1 MSPVEAV
8 HFETRYMQ
16 SKAII
21 ITLVTQVCW
30 QLPHKQRE
38 HMIKLEKPE
47 GIKLVKSEAINQSEW
62 DRETRPLKRQRFHQ
76 A

>member
-8 HFETRYMQ
+8 HFESRYMQ

-21 ITLVTQVCW
+21 VRLVTQVCW

-38 HMIKLEKPE
+38 HVIKLEEPE
-47 GIKLVKSEAINQSEW
+47 GIKLVKSEAIN
-62 DRETRPLKRQRFHQ
+62 
-76 A
+76 

>member
-8 HFETRYMQ
+8 HFETKYMQ

-21 ITLVTQVCW
+21 VTLATQVCW

-38 HMIKLEKPE
+38 HVIKLEEPE
-47 GIKLVKSEAINQSEW
+47 GIKLVKSEAIN
-62 DRETRPLKRQRFHQ
+62 
-76 A
+76 

>member
-8 HFETRYMQ
+8 QFETRYMQ

-21 ITLVTQVCW
+21 VTLVTQVCW

-38 HMIKLEKPE
+38 KVIKLEEPE
-47 GIKLVKSEAINQSEW
+47 DIKLVKSEAINQSEW
-62 DRETRPLKRQRFHQ
+62 DRETRPLKQKRFHQ

>member
-1 MSPVEAV
+1 MSPVEAI

-16 SKAII
+16 SRAII
-21 ITLVTQVCW
+21 VTLATQVCW

-38 HMIKLEKPE
+38 YLIKLEEPE
-47 GIKLVKSEAINQSEW
+47 GIKLVKSETINQSEW
-62 DRETRPLKRQRFHQ
+62 DRETRPLKQQRFHQ

>member
-38 HMIKLEKPE
+38 HVIKLEKPE
-47 GIKLVKSEAINQSEW
+47 GIKLVKSEAIN
-62 DRETRPLKRQRFHQ
+62 
-76 A
+76 

>member
-1 MSPVEAV
+1 
-8 HFETRYMQ
+8 MQ

-38 HMIKLEKPE
+38 YVIKLEKPE
-47 GIKLVKSEAINQSEW
+47 GIKLVKSEAI
-62 DRETRPLKRQRFHQ
+62 D
-76 A
+76 